1 LILLVALRWVALAA
15 KLIADGRLRTA
26 MLFVE
31 CGAVRA
37 EDTELLADAELARLD
52 PALGSVVNVNA
63 SEDYAAARSRPA
75 AEIVVQCFGALAG
88 RQPSPMTSSPTHRRA
103 SHPAFRAAGAP
114 ERGRADGKSGPRQ
127 HPQRQ

>member
-1 LILLVALRWVALAA
+1 LLILLVALRWVALAA

-63 SEDYAAARSRPA
+63 SEDSPQRAAARRRRSWCSASARWPADSR
-75 AEIVVQCFGALAG
+75 
-88 RQPSPMTSSPTHRRA
+88 RR
-103 SHPAFRAAGAP
+103 
-114 ERGRADGKSGPRQ
+114 
-127 HPQRQ
+127 